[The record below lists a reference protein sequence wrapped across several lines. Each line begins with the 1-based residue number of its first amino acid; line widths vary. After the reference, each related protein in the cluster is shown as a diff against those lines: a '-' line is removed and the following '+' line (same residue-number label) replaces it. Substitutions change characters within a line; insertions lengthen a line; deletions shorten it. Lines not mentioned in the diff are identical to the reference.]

1 MQIQSSQNHQNTLRL
16 VSPAASPDD
25 CNPRSYNSDNISPL
39 TNSVTLENKVELRAL
54 KEAENDSEI
63 RIPGIAK
70 RLYPLK
76 KRDFELI
83 NAINLNE

>member
-1 MQIQSSQNHQNTLRL
+1 MQIQSSQNHQNTLKL

-39 TNSVTLENKVELRAL
+39 TNSVTLANKVELKSL
-54 KEAENDSEI
+54 KEEEIDNEI

-70 RLYPLK
+70 VY
-76 KRDFELI
+76 I
-83 NAINLNE
+83 NSTKSDSIDLD